1 MLHVR
6 SEAQEGKSELWG
18 GDEMK
23 KRKSFDEELW
33 HLFQDMIGAGKELV
47 KSIET
52 ADYKKM
58 REFNSPTEH
67 MKTAIQGWKHFEN
80 SHKDWRKN
88 PKPIPKRHT

>member
-33 HLFQDMIGAGKELV
+33 HLFQDARVAGKELV
-47 KSIET
+47 DSIEK
-52 ADYKKM
+52 ANYKKIG
-58 REFNSPTEH
+58 ELNSMTEH
-67 MKTAIQGWKHFEN
+67 MAYAVQGWKNFEK
-80 SHKDWRKN
+80 SYKDWMK
-88 PKPIPKRHT
+88 K